1 MQTKINRFLGKILDL
16 FGLYHLLKSNGAE
29 KLANKFSASIVYA
42 VFSSFA
48 LNFFYQPGHVYAS
61 GATGLAQVISALITR
76 LVGHDV
82 LPISVTLIL
91 VNIPLIILAW
101 RGIGK
106 QFTIY
111 TLITILMSS
120 LFIHFIPVTTLT
132 NEPVINAVFGGAIMG
147 FGVGNAM
154 KSGISSGGTDIIS
167 LYMRKKNGRS
177 VGTLSF
183 VVNGIIV
190 FIAGALFGW
199 EYMLYSIIAIFVN
212 SRVQDAIFTRQKRV
226 QVMIVTQHP
235 DLLVEKLFST
245 FNHGVTIVNNTEGG
259 YTHQKQT
266 VLLSVITM
274 YEYPDLKKIIA
285 QNDPHAFVSISENV
299 RVLGK
304 FAEIDG

>member
-16 FGLYHLLKSNGAE
+16 FGLYHLLKSIGAE

-304 FAEIDG
+304 FAEIDD

>member
-1 MQTKINRFLGKILDL
+1 MQTKINKYLGKFLNQLGI
-16 FGLYHLLKSNGAE
+16 YHLLKSIGAE
-29 KLANKFSASIVYA
+29 KLANKFSAAVVYA

-61 GATGLAQVISALITR
+61 GATGLAQVVSELIVRVT
-76 LVGHDV
+76 GHNI

-91 VNIPLIILAW
+91 VNVPLIALAW

-111 TLITILMSS
+111 TLITIVMSS
-120 LFIHFIPVTTLT
+120 VFIHFIPVTTLT

-154 KSGISSGGTDIIS
+154 KSGISSGGTDIVS
-167 LYMRKKNGRS
+167 LYMRKKNGRT

-183 VVNGIIV
+183 IVNGVIV

-212 SRVQDAIFTRQKRV
+212 SRVQDAIFTRQKRL
-226 QVMIVTQHP
+226 QVMIVTQNP
-235 DLLVEKLFST
+235 DLLVQKLFEK
-245 FNHGVTIVNNTEGG
+245 FNHGVTILNNSEGG
-259 YTHQKQT
+259 FTHQKRT
-266 VLLSVITM
+266 VLFSVITM
-274 YEYPDLKKIIA
+274 YEYQDFKHVIA
-285 QNDPHAFVSISENV
+285 KYDPHAFVSISENV

-304 FAEIDG
+304 FEEVDD

>member
-1 MQTKINRFLGKILDL
+1 M
-16 FGLYHLLKSNGAE
+16 
-29 KLANKFSASIVYA
+29 ANKFSASIVYA

-61 GATGLAQVISALITR
+61 GATGLAQVLSALITR

-91 VNIPLIILAW
+91 VNVPLIILAW

-111 TLITILMSS
+111 TLVTILMSS

-274 YEYPDLKKIIA
+274 YEYPDFKKIIA

-304 FAEIDG
+304 FAEIDD

>member
-1 MQTKINRFLGKILDL
+1 M
-16 FGLYHLLKSNGAE
+16 
-29 KLANKFSASIVYA
+29 ANKFSAAVVYA

-61 GATGLAQVISALITR
+61 GATGLAQVVSELIVRVT
-76 LVGHDV
+76 GHNI

-91 VNIPLIILAW
+91 VNVPLIALAW

-111 TLITILMSS
+111 TLITIVMSS
-120 LFIHFIPVTTLT
+120 VFIHFIPVTTLT

-154 KSGISSGGTDIIS
+154 KSGISSGGTDIVS
-167 LYMRKKNGRS
+167 LYMRKKNGRT

-183 VVNGIIV
+183 IVNGVIV

-212 SRVQDAIFTRQKRV
+212 SRVQDAIFTRQKRL
-226 QVMIVTQHP
+226 QVMIVTQNP
-235 DLLVEKLFST
+235 DLLVQKLFEK
-245 FNHGVTIVNNTEGG
+245 FNHGVTILNNSEGG
-259 YTHQKQT
+259 FTHQKRT
-266 VLLSVITM
+266 VLFSVITM
-274 YEYPDLKKIIA
+274 YEYQDFKHVIA
-285 QNDPHAFVSISENV
+285 KYDPHAFVSISENV

-304 FAEIDG
+304 FEEVDD